1 VDDFIE
7 VECNFIPKK
16 IVGYGATSIVY
27 KAYMSSNPNED
38 LDDS

>member
-1 VDDFIE
+1 MDDFIE

-27 KAYMSSNPNED
+27 KAYMSCNPNEE
-38 LDDS
+38 LDES